1 MQDGFDA
8 LTTKEKDTLRL
19 MLRGHDAK
27 SMANH
32 LELSV
37 HTINERLRA
46 ARRKLGVTSSREAA
60 RILAERDQEIAKQSA
75 YKPLGDAISSNPI
88 DNGFAADA
96 VSAAGNRK
104 SLFPPIA
111 IGGFVFML
119 VVLSALSLAIIGAQP
134 DQNTFTSKAP
144 DAIAESDASKE
155 GAARSWLLLVDAGD
169 WQASFDAAGKS
180 FQEPNTLETWRSAS
194 EQARVPLG
202 NAHRREMIEVTS
214 VNAPPNGFEI
224 VRFRT
229 DFENRQEAIETVTLE
244 REGASWKVVGYFIS

>member
-1 MQDGFDA
+1 M

-60 RILAERDQEIAKQSA
+60 RILAKRDQELAKQPV
-75 YKPLGDAISSNPI
+75 YKPLGDAISSKRI
-88 DNGFAADA
+88 DTGVAADV

-104 SLFPPIA
+104 NLFPPVV
-111 IGGFVFML
+111 IGGIVFML
-119 VVLSALSLAIIGAQP
+119 VVLSALSLALLEAQP
-134 DQNTFTSKAP
+134 DQNTFASRAP

-155 GAARSWLLLVDAGD
+155 SAARSWLLLVDAGD

-180 FQEPNTLETWRSAS
+180 FQEPNTLGTWRSAS
-194 EQARVPLG
+194 EQARIPLG
-202 NAHRREMIEVTS
+202 KALRREMIEVRS

-224 VRFRT
+224 LRFRT
-229 DFENRQEAIETVTLE
+229 DFEDRQEAIETVTLE
-244 REGASWKVVGYFIS
+244 REDGSWKVVGYFIS